1 MFSVNQVRQLYVVNS
16 KVDAVTDASATGSIA
31 VKTAGTGNDKEMYF
45 VYKSAA
51 SVLRSD
57 FINLKNLTR
66 VEAIKASA
74 MTTKMRKVEV
84 SLNSSVNSGAPVVG
98 QEYILGIN
106 FKNFFSSGDAS
117 QYYKDAAVHVT
128 SAMTTAKALFD
139 AMKAA
144 LDLAFSREDG
154 ATATS
159 NPYLAFSVTGTGANA
174 KLVIEEKEQDW
185 ILGTKKQRRILFDV
199 FPSTVYV
206 GGGDTVWGTVADVT
220 PTTELNNG
228 KKIADLEWFCAGE
241 RGDQFRGM
249 GYPNVIHTE
258 YLVDPT
264 KEYSVI
270 EIHFAFTDSGV
281 NSYRTEK
288 ELTIAVPNGS
298 TAAAKY
304 TAINSIITAI
314 NTAAGTNVGT
324 LIDQA

>member
-1 MFSVNQVRQLYVVNS
+1 
-16 KVDAVTDASATGSIA
+16 
-31 VKTAGTGNDKEMYF
+31 
-45 VYKSAA
+45 
-51 SVLRSD
+51 
-57 FINLKNLTR
+57 
-66 VEAIKASA
+66 